1 MKVPLYPYQEPAV
14 DKLIERG
21 NFLLA
26 FDMGLGKTITAIAAA
41 EELLGLGKVDQ
52 VLVLCPAGLRWQWAA
67 AIARFTDVATEEI
80 RAGED
85 YLIVPEER
93 YCIVVDGGP
102 EKRRRAY
109 ERIGELKPQY
119 VIAGYQT
126 VATDRMVFRRMRPG
140 LIIADEM
147 TVIKNPAARVTKA
160 VRKLNAPYRLG
171 LTGTPIENKL
181 EELFQLYR
189 WLDPELLGSEAAFDR
204 AYIIRDYW
212 GNVKGYRNTHVL
224 HEKIAPA
231 MLRLRADD
239 PQVAPYMPTPHRER
253 WAVTMDE
260 RTAAVYRA
268 IMKDLAVELEQ
279 LPPRERF
286 DVLSHYSGDRPD
298 ERTPAGRVMAVHL
311 AAQMLLTHP
320 PLLESSPSAYA
331 RRLVASGALT
341 DLPESAKITML
352 RDGLARIFAGDGAAK
367 VIVVTRFRALLSYL
381 ATELRDY
388 GVVTYH
394 GGMNAATRQAAVNHF
409 HNDPSLRV
417 FLMSHAGAYG
427 VDLPIANWLLN
438 LDPAR
443 SAGQKA
449 QIDARHVRASSEHKK
464 VTVVD
469 LITEG
474 TIEERT
480 YARLDLRRRV
490 ARAVV
495 DGGADNGGLIAD
507 DVTSLSEHVRQV
519 LAA

>member
-41 EELLGLGKVDQ
+41 EELLGLGKIDQ
-52 VLVLCPAGLRWQWAA
+52 VLVLCPAGLKWQWAA
-67 AIARFTDVATEEI
+67 AIAKFTDVATEEI
-80 RAGED
+80 KAGED

-109 ERIGELKPQY
+109 EKISSLNPQY

-126 VATDRMVFRRMRPG
+126 VVTDRAQFLRMRPG

-147 TVIKNPAARVTKA
+147 TVIKNPAARVTRA
-160 VRKLNAPYRLG
+160 VRRLKAPYKLG
-171 LTGTPIENKL
+171 LTGTPIENRL

-189 WLDPELLGSEAAFDR
+189 WLDADLLGSEVAFDR

-224 HEKIAPA
+224 HKKVAPA

-239 PQVAPYMPTPHRER
+239 PQVAPYMPKLERER
-253 WAVTMDE
+253 WTVRMDDA
-260 RTAAVYRA
+260 TAAVYRR
-268 IMKDLAVELEQ
+268 IMADLAAELEQ
-279 LPPRERF
+279 LPRREQF
-286 DVLSHYSGDRPD
+286 DVLSHYNGDRPD

-311 AAQMLLTHP
+311 AAQQLLTHP
-320 PLLESSPSAYA
+320 PLLESSPSRYA
-331 RRLVASGALT
+331 RTLVDSGVLT
-341 DLPESAKITML
+341 GLPESAKILKLRAEIDRIL
-352 RDGLARIFAGDGAAK
+352 RDDPAAK
-367 VIVVTRFRALLSYL
+367 VIIVTRFRGLLTYL
-381 ATELRDY
+381 ETLFT
-388 GVVTYH
+388 GHVVYH
-394 GGMNAATRQAAVNHF
+394 GGMNAASRQAAVNAF
-409 HNDPSLRV
+409 QTNPDLRL

-427 VDLPIANWLLN
+427 VDLPVANWLIN
-438 LDPAR
+438 VDPAR
-443 SAGQKA
+443 SAGQRA
-449 QIDARHVRASSEHKK
+449 QIDARHVRASSAHQR
-464 VTVVD
+464 VNVVD
-469 LITEG
+469 LVTAG

-480 YARLDLRRRV
+480 YDRLDLRGRV

-495 DGGADNGGLIAD
+495 DGADGGMITD
-507 DVTSLSEHVRQV
+507 EVGSLTEHIRQV